1 MSNRKDALD
10 GANKIHIFLALH
22 AHTQICL
29 FHHRDHP
36 ITSNMWR
43 DVCDITKKGLQGL
56 LYWVVLL
63 LFLTL
68 YISRLRWI
76 WNFFAIV
83 KSIFK
88 KAFFSKNS
96 NLIGLW
102 QQVNFPTSW
111 LPTYKSGFYCLFRQ
125 NYELKATLSMHFFG
139 TPEMWSCTIKAIQ
152 YRLLV
157 QIELLPRFSLS
168 P

>member
-1 MSNRKDALD
+1 MLWMAPTKSTFSW
-10 GANKIHIFLALH
+10 HCT
-22 AHTQICL
+22 HTHTNLPFFTIETTL
-29 FHHRDHP
+29 LHP
-36 ITSNMWR
+36 ICDVMYVTSR
-43 DVCDITKKGLQGL
+43 KKVSKVYFIGLSYFYSS
-56 LYWVVLL
+56 LYT
-63 LFLTL
+63 F
-68 YISRLRWI
+68 ISRLKDE
-76 WNFFAIV
+76 FG
-83 KSIFK
+83 IFLQLLNRYSRRH
-88 KAFFSKNS
+88 FFSKNS